1 MKFALFVAL
10 LAIFGSLSQ
19 GKPVNKKKKLK
30 DRPRQGEYC
39 MPLSGHMG
47 IKISD
52 GLFEST

>member
-30 DRPRQGEYC
+30 DSPRQGMYC
-39 MPLSGHMG
+39 MSSSGHMG
-47 IKISD
+47 IKISE
-52 GLFEST
+52 GLLEGT